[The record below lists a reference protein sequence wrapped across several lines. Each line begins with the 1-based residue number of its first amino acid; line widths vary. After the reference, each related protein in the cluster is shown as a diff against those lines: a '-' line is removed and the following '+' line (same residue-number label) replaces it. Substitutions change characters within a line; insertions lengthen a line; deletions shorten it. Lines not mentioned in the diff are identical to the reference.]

1 MSLLL
6 MTKDNHLV
14 EKIGWKKLVEKIS
27 RKSSSKNV
35 FRSNLWTMRYI
46 SIIRD
51 KNVIV
56 ADVIS
61 LKKLV
66 EKNWWK
72 KLVKKIRQK
81 KLSKKNRQKK
91 SSKNVFEPCGTQASS
106 GTRTSSLLTA
116 KANHLHAQRKRLN
129 YFFLSL
135 FFCICRHMYHTK
147 ALEKL
152 LGWI

>member
-1 MSLLL
+1 
-6 MTKDNHLV
+6 
-14 EKIGWKKLVEKIS
+14 
-27 RKSSSKNV
+27 
-35 FRSNLWTMRYI
+35 MRYT

-56 ADVIS
+56 ADGES
-61 LKKLV
+61 QSSRWKNWLKKIGRKICRKNSSKKNCQKKIVKKCHLV
-66 EKNWWK
+66 EKIGWK
-72 KLVKKIRQK
+72 KLMKKVSQK
-81 KLSKKNRQKK
+81 NSSKEIVKKNRQKK

-135 FFCICRHMYHTK
+135 FFCICRHMYHT
-147 ALEKL
+147 LKL
-152 LGWI
+152 GQILHEVAN